1 MSPLIF
7 SAVLFAA
14 VLHATWN
21 ALIKVSGDR
30 LVVMAVTTAFTSML
44 VFPLLFILPF
54 PAQPSWIF
62 LALSALVHTFYL
74 LLLVK
79 AYGYGDFAQ
88 VYPLAR
94 GSAPLLTSILG
105 FLFLSEA
112 MDASEIFG
120 MLLIVSGIFALAF
133 QRRDGKLQL
142 SRPALFYS
150 LMTGVF
156 ISAYSLVY
164 GVGARL
170 SGNSLIFTAWL
181 FFFDGFAL
189 PVTAYFRRPKEL
201 LRSNI
206 KEVWKSGILVALLS
220 LVGYA
225 IIVWAFSL
233 ERIAP
238 VSILRET
245 SVMFAL
251 LISIFILKEGFSK
264 LRTLIVFLILSG
276 IVLMGI

>member
-7 SAVLFAA
+7 AA
-14 VLHATWN
+14 VLLAALLHASWN

-30 LVVMAVTTAFTSML
+30 LVVMAVTTALSSIL
-44 VFPLLFILPF
+44 VIPALFILPL

-62 LALSALVHTFYL
+62 LLLSATLHTFYM

-105 FLFLSEA
+105 FLILSET
-112 MDASEIFG
+112 MDSSEILG

-133 QRRDGKLQL
+133 QRSEGKLQL
-142 SRPALFYS
+142 SKPALFYS

-156 ISAYSLVY
+156 ISAYSLVD

-170 SGNSLIFTAWL
+170 SENSLSFTAWM
-181 FFFDGFAL
+181 FFLDGFTL
-189 PVTAYFRRPKEL
+189 PLAAYLRRPRQL
-201 LRSNI
+201 LRSTI
-206 KEVWKSGILVALLS
+206 KDVWRSGVVVTLLS
-220 LVGYA
+220 IAGYT
-225 IIVWAFSL
+225 IIVWAFSQ

-251 LISIFILKEGFSK
+251 LISIFILKEGFSR
-264 LRTLIVFLILSG
+264 LRSLIVLLILSG

>member
-142 SRPALFYS
+142 SRD
-150 LMTGVF
+150 
-156 ISAYSLVY
+156 
-164 GVGARL
+164 R
-170 SGNSLIFTAWL
+170 
-181 FFFDGFAL
+181 
-189 PVTAYFRRPKEL
+189 
-201 LRSNI
+201 
-206 KEVWKSGILVALLS
+206 KSV
-220 LVGYA
+220 V
-225 IIVWAFSL
+225 
-233 ERIAP
+233 
-238 VSILRET
+238 
-245 SVMFAL
+245 
-251 LISIFILKEGFSK
+251 
-264 LRTLIVFLILSG
+264 
-276 IVLMGI
+276 